1 MSLCGWGVGVSSNKE
16 SLLITLMVMING
28 EVFFEKKAILSQMR
42 YLTVIIAILTKTLL
56 VIHNRFI
63 SGR

>member
-1 MSLCGWGVGVSSNKE
+1 MCRCVCVGRSSNKK
-16 SLLITLMVMING
+16 SLITLMVMING

-42 YLTVIIAILTKTLL
+42 YLTVIIAVLTKTLL
-56 VIHNRFI
+56 VIRNRFI